1 MFSFA
6 QQLCHMRQTNNSGGS
21 SSSDGLFFVFLCFT
35 GSLTAL
41 VCQHSIT
48 PLALPCK
55 LIIPDRGETVMD
67 SLLGGSGHY
76 DSSGELTSPSVC
88 NYMNKITLAHKIP
101 LFLPSDPL
109 EDAEE
114 SSSQSV
120 TNSAAELLKQG
131 AGNAPHISHIL

>member
-1 MFSFA
+1 MSCAFVCSAIIPIRDKPITRQLLSCSFIPLGFA
-6 QQLCHMRQTNNSGGS
+6 
-21 SSSDGLFFVFLCFT
+21 

-55 LIIPDRGETVMD
+55 LIIPDRGKAVMHT
-67 SLLGGSGHY
+67 LLGDRGHY
-76 DSSGELTSPSVC
+76 GSSGKLTSSSVC
-88 NYMNKITLAHKIP
+88 NYMKEIASAHKIP
-101 LFLPSDPL
+101 SFLPSDPL

-114 SSSQSV
+114 SNSQSV

-131 AGNAPHISHIL
+131 AGNAPHICHVL